1 MAYSDEHFWSTLATV
16 KYIGNDV
23 EKNPVLLNR
32 GQNKVGIESDG

>member
-23 EKNPVLLNR
+23 GKNPVVLNR
-32 GQNKVGIESDG
+32 AQNKVGIQSDG